1 MIKTLKLLIRKS
13 LEKYYLR
20 KIFMLEAYHFF
31 KLLVKYNASINTDRD
46 IARCNILCCVRIILL
61 KKDFL

>member
-31 KLLVKYNASINTDRD
+31 KLLVKYNASINK
-46 IARCNILCCVRIILL
+46 IEI
-61 KKDFL
+61 